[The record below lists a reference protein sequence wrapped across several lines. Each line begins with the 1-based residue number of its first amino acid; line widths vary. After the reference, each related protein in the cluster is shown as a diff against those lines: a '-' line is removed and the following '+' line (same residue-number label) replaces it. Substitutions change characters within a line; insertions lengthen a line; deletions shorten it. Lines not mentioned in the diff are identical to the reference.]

1 MAQKANV
8 GPDMATYLFNSM
20 IYKYFI
26 TNYLSELFPVND
38 CENAPNERQ
47 KYVVLVF
54 LTKCFILTP
63 SGHPQSMV
71 NLATVITCDW
81 PPSHY

>member
-1 MAQKANV
+1 MQYCNV
-8 GPDMATYLFNSM
+8 QVFN
-20 IYKYFI
+20 IKLD
-26 TNYLSELFPVND
+26 LSQLFPVND

-47 KYVVLVF
+47 EYVVLVF
-54 LTKCFILTP
+54 LTKCFYTHPP

-71 NLATVITCDW
+71 NVDAMITCDW

>member
-1 MAQKANV
+1 MVQWYAVQA
-8 GPDMATYLFNSM
+8 FN
-20 IYKYFI
+20 YKI
-26 TNYLSELFPVND
+26 DLSQLFPVND

-54 LTKCFILTP
+54 LTKCFILAP

-71 NLATVITCDW
+71 NLDTMITCDW